1 MSNTYLKFI
10 VYLIRLLRIFWQCYQ
25 IRNLILLAANLDIEC
40 ICFEDS
46 RSLFM
51 NIFHTFNLNF
61 VVLMLRLLQSFSQ
74 VLRPSFSHYL
84 SCVRSFYTWVAIPI
98 QFKVF
103 SRKSTEQVAE
113 EIFSYFS
120 FNVWPGI
127 LTGALHLISQHTP
140 YKTTATL
147 CQIYQIANEQKT
159 FCGRF
164 IKIYNFNWITVK
176 EEFIQNIR
184 YGPPVP
190 FH

>member
-61 VVLMLRLLQSFSQ
+61 VVLMLRLLQIFSQ
-74 VLRPSFSHYL
+74 DYDLVSHTTYVVCVHFIHEWPYL
-84 SCVRSFYTWVAIPI
+84 
-98 QFKVF
+98 Q
-103 SRKSTEQVAE
+103 KSAEDVDE

-127 LTGALHLISQHTP
+127 WTRALHLISQHTP
-140 YKTTATL
+140 Y
-147 CQIYQIANEQKT
+147 
-159 FCGRF
+159 
-164 IKIYNFNWITVK
+164 
-176 EEFIQNIR
+176 
-184 YGPPVP
+184 
-190 FH
+190 